1 MPWDIRRRARSFS
14 ESERSPE
21 KRDKNQATTP
31 MPKQMPAILAGT
43 MQSNGT
49 PPLDVCLGAAA
60 FARSDCGDKLN
71 GLLRQN
77 LEKNDRLLS

>member
-1 MPWDIRRRARSFS
+1 
-14 ESERSPE
+14 
-21 KRDKNQATTP
+21 

-49 PPLDVCLGAAA
+49 PPLEVCLGAAA

>member
-1 MPWDIRRRARSFS
+1 
-14 ESERSPE
+14 
-21 KRDKNQATTP
+21 

-60 FARSDCGDKLN
+60 NSPRSDCGDKLN

-77 LEKNDRLLS
+77 LEKNDRLLSKNDNRLGHVTSLHLSSFRPVPGR

>member
-1 MPWDIRRRARSFS
+1 
-14 ESERSPE
+14 
-21 KRDKNQATTP
+21 

-60 FARSDCGDKLN
+60 FARSDCGDKVS

-77 LEKNDRLLS
+77 LEKNDRVLSINDNRLAHVASLHLSSFRHFRP